1 MGVLDVV
8 KLWISHLCSRPVS
21 LFSTALLH
29 NLFINPAESL
39 FAALGETK
47 GFCVSAALLQSA
59 TSKESSWPRT
69 EGLLG

>member
-39 FAALGETK
+39 FAALG
-47 GFCVSAALLQSA
+47 FCVSAALLQSA